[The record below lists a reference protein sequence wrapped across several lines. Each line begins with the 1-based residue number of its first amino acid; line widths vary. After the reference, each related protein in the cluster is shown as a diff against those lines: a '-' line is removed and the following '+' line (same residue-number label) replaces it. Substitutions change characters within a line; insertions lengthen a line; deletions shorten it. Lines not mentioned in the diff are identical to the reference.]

1 MKKLNDYSLRAKFF
15 VCFLAGGGVL
25 VAAILFCIYQL
36 TVISR
41 EVNTVATNY
50 LPSLQVAGRISQERL
65 RYRVRSLELMLP
77 AGAEEKAKIEKSLAG
92 LEGDVNDVLKDYEP
106 LVATAEEGKIFQE
119 LKAAVQ
125 AYSASVNKAAG
136 LLLAGNEEEAQKLRR
151 TEWVSLANQVRDKT
165 DQLVK
170 LNRTWADDAVT
181 RANSMSNHAIYAS
194 LGALVAGVVAAAAI
208 IFWMSKQISLRMLEA
223 VRAADS
229 IAAKDLQQRLP
240 ESSRDE
246 VGALVKALGSMQA
259 QLRATL
265 QQTQTHALSL
275 AQASQQFSDSSE
287 QLVSSASS
295 QSEAASAIAAN
306 VEELTVSIT
315 HISEHTKDARQFAQA
330 SEAEADQGGHVISAL
345 CSGIEQLVAEV
356 QDAATQVA
364 QLASHSEKISDVV
377 AVIKDIAD
385 QTNLLAL
392 NAAIEAARAG
402 EHGRGFAVVADEV
415 RKLSE
420 RTASSTEEII
430 QMVSS
435 IQSSTHKVVAGIRHG
450 VASAEAGA
458 DQARQAGEAIAGI
471 REKAA
476 QLSMLV
482 GEIDGA
488 MAEQSAAS
496 TDVAQRIE
504 VIATH
509 AEETS
514 TITAN
519 NADSA
524 RSLHQISEEMSA
536 NVAAFKV

>member
-1 MKKLNDYSLRAKFF
+1 
-15 VCFLAGGGVL
+15 
-25 VAAILFCIYQL
+25 
-36 TVISR
+36 
-41 EVNTVATNY
+41 
-50 LPSLQVAGRISQERL
+50 
-65 RYRVRSLELMLP
+65 
-77 AGAEEKAKIEKSLAG
+77 
-92 LEGDVNDVLKDYEP
+92 
-106 LVATAEEGKIFQE
+106 
-119 LKAAVQ
+119 
-125 AYSASVNKAAG
+125 
-136 LLLAGNEEEAQKLRR
+136 
-151 TEWVSLANQVRDKT
+151 
-165 DQLVK
+165 
-170 LNRTWADDAVT
+170 
-181 RANSMSNHAIYAS
+181 
-194 LGALVAGVVAAAAI
+194 
-208 IFWMSKQISLRMLEA
+208 
-223 VRAADS
+223 
-229 IAAKDLQQRLP
+229 
-240 ESSRDE
+240 
-246 VGALVKALGSMQA
+246 
-259 QLRATL
+259 
-265 QQTQTHALSL
+265 
-275 AQASQQFSDSSE
+275 
-287 QLVSSASS
+287 VSSASS